1 MVAAVAVTVA
11 VSCGEGIGESS
22 VKRFIQQHGRASRRG
37 SYTVCVLHGGIQRM
51 PKLIMLRGPSAV
63 GKSTV
68 AGELMR
74 RTKRPTVLI
83 DLDYYRFGF
92 VNWEK
97 APASGSEDELGPEY
111 EMSGSDVLI
120 GLRRGYDVIFDG
132 NFTSDPNDPFLKMI
146 FDAHPDDNY
155 LFYMDASLEET
166 LKRHKTKENARIDTD
181 KMREVYEYASPVG
194 LEKEVIIPQDSSLE
208 ETVERIRQVAGI

>member
-1 MVAAVAVTVA
+1 MT
-11 VSCGEGIGESS
+11 
-22 VKRFIQQHGRASRRG
+22 
-37 SYTVCVLHGGIQRM
+37 
-51 PKLIMLRGPSAV
+51 KLIMLRGPSAV

-97 APASGSEDELGPEY
+97 APACGSEDELGPEY
-111 EMSGSDVLI
+111 EMSGGDVLI

-132 NFTSDPNDPFLKMI
+132 NFTSDPHDPFLKML

-166 LKRHKTKENARIDTD
+166 LKRHKTKENARINTD
-181 KMREVYEYASPVG
+181 KMREVYKYASPVG